1 MMTTSLYEFK
11 GRSFNADHRE
21 LLISAI
27 GRNFFT
33 ADCSV
38 YQDAEDL
45 YLSNSR
51 SFAGY
56 IPISRSRLVG
66 VRTVT
71 RRTLKEVRSNTSDT
85 FLIWL
90 PVRGALTIT
99 QNGRTA
105 TIEPG
110 SFALTYSNEPLCVAT
125 VSDADH
131 EHLSYQI
138 TAPAH
143 LVSQAIPEPKR
154 LCAIPFSTTLGGAR
168 IARELFLSLYEEA
181 DNLDRASAEALAL
194 SGLNALFR
202 TVNQE
207 GEEHGRSFSVREVK
221 LQRLMDY
228 LELNYSDSELTTEK
242 VAKDCGISTRYLH
255 YLLKSKGTRFYD
267 YLWQAR
273 LSSAFQQ
280 LTDPAL
286 ARRTISEIAYAIG
299 FKSSAHFSRAFRNQ
313 FARSPRE
320 VRQEMLGKA
329 ADAETAR
336 MIDGDAWIDDD
347 TPDMAI
353 GHDVL
358 RSLDMRQPALV
369 N

>member
-1 MMTTSLYEFK
+1 MTRSLYEFK
-11 GRSFNADHRE
+11 GRHFTADHRDM
-21 LLISAI
+21 LLSSI
-27 GRNFFT
+27 RRDFYT
-33 ADCSV
+33 ADCNV
-38 YQDAEDL
+38 YQEREEL
-45 YLSNSR
+45 YFSNSR

-56 IPISRSRLVG
+56 IPISRHRTIG
-66 VRTVT
+66 IHTVT
-71 RRTLKEVRSNTSDT
+71 RRTLKEVRSNSSDT
-85 FLIWL
+85 FLVWL
-90 PVRGALTIT
+90 PMRGAITIT

-105 TIEPG
+105 TVEPG
-110 SFALTYSNEPLCVAT
+110 SFALSYGNEPLCIGT
-125 VSDADH
+125 VSDGES

-143 LVSQAIPEPKR
+143 LVSQAIPEPRR
-154 LCAIPFSTTLGGAR
+154 LCAIPFSTMQGGAR
-168 IARELFLSLYEEA
+168 IARDLFLSLYEES
-181 DNLDRASAEALAL
+181 DNLDRASAETLAL
-194 SGLNALFR
+194 SALNALFR

-207 GEEHGRSFSVREVK
+207 GAEQGRSLSVREVK

-273 LSSAFQQ
+273 LNSAYQQ
-280 LTDPAL
+280 LTDPTL

-313 FARSPRE
+313 FAKSPRE
-320 VRQEMLGKA
+320 VRQEMLVNHA
-329 ADAETAR
+329 AH
-336 MIDGDAWIDDD
+336 G
-347 TPDMAI
+347 TPDKSETEPGANDAMDETRERPSMALADI
-353 GHDVL
+353 HHQT
-358 RSLDMRQPALV
+358 MV

>member
-1 MMTTSLYEFK
+1 MTRSLYEFK
-11 GRSFNADHRE
+11 GRNFNADHRE
-21 LLISAI
+21 LLLSAI
-27 GRNFFT
+27 RRDFYT

-45 YLSNSR
+45 YFSNSR

-56 IPISRSRLVG
+56 IPISRHRSIG

-71 RRTLKEVRSNTSDT
+71 RRTLKEVRSSTSDT

-90 PVRGALTIT
+90 PIRGAVTIT

-105 TIEPG
+105 TIEPE
-110 SFALTYSNEPLCVAT
+110 SFALSYGNEPLCIAT
-125 VSDADH
+125 LSDSEQ

-207 GEEHGRSFSVREVK
+207 GGELGRSLSVREVK

-255 YLLKSKGTRFYD
+255 YLLKGKGTRFYD

-273 LSSAFQQ
+273 LNSAYQQ

-320 VRQEMLGKA
+320 VRQEMLNGQTCA
-329 ADAETAR
+329 ASAESDDA
-336 MIDGDAWIDDD
+336 DLWIDDALD
-347 TPDMAI
+347 DHI
-353 GHDVL
+353 GSAPILAADL
-358 RSLDMRQPALV
+358 PRPALV

>member
-1 MMTTSLYEFK
+1 MMTRSLYEFK
-11 GRSFNADHRE
+11 GRNFSADQRE
-21 LLISAI
+21 HLISAI

-38 YQDAEDL
+38 YQDAEDI
-45 YLSNSR
+45 YLSHSR

-56 IPISRSRLVG
+56 IPVSRSRTIG

-71 RRTLKEVRSNTSDT
+71 RRTLKEVRSNTCDT

-90 PVRGALTIT
+90 PMRGALTIT

-105 TIEPG
+105 TIEPN
-110 SFALTYSNEPLCVAT
+110 SFALTYGNEPLCVAT
-125 VSDADH
+125 VPDADH
-131 EHLSYQI
+131 EHLCYQI

-143 LVSQAIPEPKR
+143 LVSQAVPEPKR

-181 DNLDRASAEALAL
+181 ENLDRASAEALAL
-194 SGLNALFR
+194 SGLDALFR

-207 GEEHGRSFSVREVK
+207 GKEHGRSFSVREIK

-228 LELNYSDSELTTEK
+228 LELNFSDSELTTEK

-280 LTDPAL
+280 LNDPAL

-299 FKSSAHFSRAFRNQ
+299 FKSSAHFSRAFRDQ

-320 VRQEMLGKA
+320 VRQEMLNRQSEPQPVA
-329 ADAETAR
+329 PAET
-336 MIDGDAWIDDD
+336 DLWVDDALE
-347 TPDMAI
+347 PDI
-353 GHDVL
+353 PSGIP
-358 RSLDMRQPALV
+358 RSAERQLAYAS
-369 N
+369 